1 MNNKIKKFGLP
12 ALGTILI
19 ITLMAG
25 VSELLGDREII
36 FPEIAALAVGY
47 LCAPARKWQVNS
59 KRLFL
64 LISGCAV
71 LGFAISMWM
80 PGSLYVKLI
89 AAFAA
94 AQVIYLFSGTSLA
107 PLISAVVLPVLIGT
121 RSVSYILSAA
131 SMTLLV
137 ILFHH
142 LLVRRGIRAE
152 EPFVPK
158 KGPDASAALRLVLRT
173 TLFALLLVPAL
184 RSGMQFVVAPPLLV
198 AFTDWSEAD
207 KHEALT
213 DGLPKI
219 GILALCALIGAGSR
233 LILTIT
239 LGLPLFAAAAAA
251 SIVMIL
257 LLIRT
262 GIFLPPAGALTV
274 LAMLIPES
282 VVLLY
287 PVEVTAGVIVFYLAA
302 SAMTRVRYNGTVPVI
317 YNTRNTRHVD
327 M

>member
-198 AFTDWSEAD
+198 AFTDWS
-207 KHEALT
+207 
-213 DGLPKI
+213 KI

-262 GIFLPPAGALTV
+262 GIFLPPAGALTL

-282 VVLLY
+282 AVLLY